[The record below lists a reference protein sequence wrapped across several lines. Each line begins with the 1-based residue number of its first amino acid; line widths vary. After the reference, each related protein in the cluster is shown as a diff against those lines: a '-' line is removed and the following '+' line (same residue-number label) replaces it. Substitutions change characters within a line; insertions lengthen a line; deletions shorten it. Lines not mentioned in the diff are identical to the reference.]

1 MEYNQPS
8 EIVKD
13 LSFGID
19 AREKIMHGVDKLTS
33 AVKSTLGAS
42 GKCVIYEDAL
52 GKPVITKDGVT
63 VAESVVLYDPVEN
76 IGATLIKEAARNTV
90 KEAGDGTTTAT
101 VLAHSLLHLANN
113 KKYAQTVRPIKEG
126 ILSGMNKVIGY
137 LDKNAVEV
145 KNDMLESVA
154 EISCNN
160 DKALG
165 KVISQAYSK
174 VGKDGVVLMEE
185 SETHDTYVKFVEGTR
200 IDCGLKSPHFIT
212 DKDKGKAELDNPYV
226 LIVSSPIPNIRKIQ
240 SVLEFVIKQKRSL
253 LIVAGVEQQPLAAL
267 LANKVKG
274 NIKVNVV
281 DLPGFGPTKQDTI
294 EDLAI
299 LTGAKVINEE
309 LGDDLDLIEP
319 SVLGEAIK
327 TITDDNHTVLQT
339 PDLVHVSFVDRV
351 KEIKEKVKKE
361 KNPFFK
367 KKLQERLA
375 MLNGKVAMI
384 KVGAGSKI
392 EMKEKKD
399 RVEDALHATRAAL
412 DEGIVPGGGIALMTC
427 FNDNVVD
434 EAFENNDQ
442 IEGYRVVMEAIRE
455 PFAKIMNN
463 AGLDEAAIWRQI
475 HEFDGMSDERTV
487 KFTTGF
493 DARTETV
500 VDMMKS
506 GIIDPVK
513 VTRVALEKAV
523 SVAGT
528 ILTTEC
534 IIINEHK
541 DEDEATQQMVGG
553 FGMM

>member
-1 MEYNQPS
+1 MEYNNPS

-13 LSFGID
+13 LSFGKD
-19 AREKIMHGVDKLTS
+19 ARNKIMHGVDKLTN

-52 GKPVITKDGVT
+52 GRPVITKDGVT
-63 VAESVVLYDPVEN
+63 VAESVVLLDPVEN

-101 VLAHSLLHLANN
+101 VLAHSLLHLANERKDN
-113 KKYAQTVRPIKEG
+113 NNIREIKSGIEKGLGKIKK
-126 ILSGMNKVIGY
+126 Y
-137 LDKNAVEV
+137 LDKIAIPV
-145 KNDMLESVA
+145 KDNMLESVA

-200 IDCGLKSPHFIT
+200 IDCGLKSPHFMT
-212 DKDKGKAELDNPYV
+212 DKDKGKAVLENPYV

-240 SVLEFVIKQKRSL
+240 SVLEFVIKSKRSL
-253 LIVAGVEQQPLAAL
+253 LIVAGVEQQPMAAL

-309 LGDDLDLIEP
+309 LGDDLDLIQP
-319 SVLGEAIK
+319 DVLGEAVQAV
-327 TITDDNHTVLQT
+327 TDDKHTVLQT
-339 PDLVHVSFVDRV
+339 VDQSVTLNERIEMV
-351 KEIKEKVKKE
+351 ENKIKEE

-375 MLNGKVAMI
+375 MLNGQVAMI
-384 KVGAGSKI
+384 KVGADSKV

-399 RVEDALHATRAAL
+399 RVEDAIYATKAAL
-412 DEGIVPGGGIALMTC
+412 QEGIVPGGGVALL
-427 FNDNVVD
+427 NASKKIKPDGLG
-434 EAFENNDQ
+434 EELLL
-442 IEGYRVVMEAIRE
+442 EAIKA
-455 PFAKIMNN
+455 PYKTILDN
-463 AGLDEAAIWRQI
+463 ANLPYIEYPTA
-475 HEFDGMSDERTV
+475 GMGVD
-487 KFTTGF
+487 
-493 DARTETV
+493 V
-500 VDMMKS
+500 VNEKAVRMISK
-506 GIIDPVK
+506 GIIDPVL
-513 VTRVALEKAV
+513 VTKTALKNAV
-523 SVAGT
+523 SVVNT
-528 ILTTEC
+528 IFSADC
-534 IIINEHK
+534 VINNIRVNE
-541 DEDEATQQMVGG
+541 GS
-553 FGMM
+553 

>member
-1 MEYNQPS
+1 MEYNNPS

-13 LSFGID
+13 LSFGKD
-19 AREKIMHGVDKLTS
+19 ARNKIMHGVDKLAS

-52 GKPVITKDGVT
+52 GRPVITKDGVT
-63 VAESVVLYDPVEN
+63 VAESVVLIDPVEN

-101 VLAHSLLHLANN
+101 VLAHSLLHLANERKDN
-113 KKYAQTVRPIKEG
+113 NNIREIKSGIEKGLGKVKK
-126 ILSGMNKVIGY
+126 Y
-137 LDKNAVEV
+137 LDKIAIPV
-145 KNDMLESVA
+145 KDNMLESVA

-200 IDCGLKSPHFIT
+200 IDCGLKSPHFMT
-212 DKDKGKAELDNPYV
+212 DKDKGKAVLENPYV

-240 SVLEFVIKQKRSL
+240 SVLEFVIKSKRSL
-253 LIVAGVEQQPLAAL
+253 LIVAGVEQQPMAAL

-309 LGDDLDLIEP
+309 LGDDLDLIQP
-319 SVLGEAIK
+319 DVLGEAVQAV
-327 TITDDNHTVLQT
+327 TDDKHTVLQT
-339 PDLVHVSFVDRV
+339 VDQSVTLNERIEMV
-351 KEIKEKVKKE
+351 ENKIKEE

-375 MLNGKVAMI
+375 MLNGQVAMI
-384 KVGAGSKI
+384 KVGADSKV

-399 RVEDALHATRAAL
+399 RVEDAIYATKAAL
-412 DEGIVPGGGIALMTC
+412 QEGIVPGGGVALL
-427 FNDNVVD
+427 NASKKIKPDGLG
-434 EAFENNDQ
+434 EELLL
-442 IEGYRVVMEAIRE
+442 EAIKA
-455 PFAKIMNN
+455 PYKTILDN
-463 AGLDEAAIWRQI
+463 ANLPYIEYPTS
-475 HEFDGMSDERTV
+475 GMGVD
-487 KFTTGF
+487 
-493 DARTETV
+493 V
-500 VDMMKS
+500 VNEKAVRMISK
-506 GIIDPVK
+506 GIIDPVL
-513 VTRVALEKAV
+513 VTKTALKNAV
-523 SVAGT
+523 SVVNT
-528 ILTTEC
+528 IFSADC
-534 IIINEHK
+534 VINNVRVNESN
-541 DEDEATQQMVGG
+541 
-553 FGMM
+553 